1 MQKKRKKK
9 KEKNKRKKQN
19 KTKINAV
26 DANAVYSLKNLNSF
40 YISEGKLSGDKGL
53 K

>member
-1 MQKKRKKK
+1 MQKKTKKNQK
-9 KEKNKRKKQN
+9 KKKQN

-26 DANAVYSLKNLNSF
+26 DANAVYSLKNLNYF

>member
-1 MQKKRKKK
+1 MKKQKQNKKT
-9 KEKNKRKKQN
+9 KQN

-40 YISEGKLSGDKGL
+40 YISEGKLSGDKGF